1 MPVLWIH
8 RSSASDILVQF
19 SESRKL
25 DAIEFAHCILY
36 ELSDNGCITENEA
49 MDSDGLTALGSS
61 SSVQMILA
69 SSDVFHPNDYHLDGN
84 TNATWNK
91 RGFVQVTED
100 EARDLGLTGEP
111 EGFIPYSSQ
120 SIWRQD
126 YRTEDEL
133 DTELNEYHG
142 ITTNDMSVDSD

>member
-8 RSSASDILVQF
+8 RSFASDILVQF

-25 DAIEFAHCILY
+25 DATKFAHTILRETSNDECIID
-36 ELSDNGCITENEA
+36 SKP
-49 MDSDGLTALGSS
+49 MDSDGLTALGSTIS
-61 SSVQMILA
+61 LQMILA
-69 SSDVFHPNDYHLDGN
+69 SSDLFHPNDYHLDAS
-84 TNATWNK
+84 TQATWNK
-91 RGFVQVTED
+91 RGFIQVAED

-133 DTELNEYHG
+133 DAELNDYHG
-142 ITTNDMSVDSD
+142 RVGNDMIIDTN